1 MVKQNAEM
9 VEEMYQDGTL
19 EPYIIAALVFFVLVC
34 LILPRCKD
42 CLRSKAEE
50 LADEQSTPPSSPR
63 EFGSSVSE
71 VGEDSQLSDVLKNIL
86 QSQTEL
92 AEKLNKLEKSTSEA
106 SSARHQDGASSSSS
120 QASPRMAPR
129 AEIPPAVYDK
139 ETEEQI
145 QSGITSLLK
154 RLEEHDDIV
163 KTDAATAGSS
173 KPPTIVE
180 LSGSTAVVPAT
191 QSSGVKGIAQLI
203 AKETVDTRAAMLEH
217 LEKYADKPGWNL
229 AGTKE
234 RIAPWYLGRRYK
246 TGRSAAVETRQFI
259 SERELDNCHAAQE
272 MMLLAM
278 ILDRI
283 IREPGDIIN
292 SEATEILCRRL
303 HGLELA
309 FAKVRKMSD
318 WKQPRGQQGQKWRTK
333 VRWELCDQYDIRALD
348 EEELYIPGA
357 DEEVKNRLEKKALFN
372 KYLNKAT
379 ESTAQAEDT

>member
-1 MVKQNAEM
+1 MVP
-9 VEEMYQDGTL
+9 D
-19 EPYIIAALVFFVLVC
+19 
-34 LILPRCKD
+34 
-42 CLRSKAEE
+42 
-50 LADEQSTPPSSPR
+50 
-63 EFGSSVSE
+63 
-71 VGEDSQLSDVLKNIL
+71 
-86 QSQTEL
+86 
-92 AEKLNKLEKSTSEA
+92 
-106 SSARHQDGASSSSS
+106 
-120 QASPRMAPR
+120 
-129 AEIPPAVYDK
+129 
-139 ETEEQI
+139 
-145 QSGITSLLK
+145 
-154 RLEEHDDIV
+154 
-163 KTDAATAGSS
+163 
-173 KPPTIVE
+173 
-180 LSGSTAVVPAT
+180 T
-191 QSSGVKGIAQLI
+191 QSSGLKGIAQVL
-203 AKETVDTRAAMLEH
+203 AKETVDARVAMLEH

-234 RIAPWYLGRRYK
+234 QIVPWH
-246 TGRSAAVETRQFI
+246 
-259 SERELDNCHAAQE
+259 ERELDSCHAAQE